1 MAESPLKIDLDACNG
16 CRLCYDL
23 CPMDV
28 FGWDAGQEKPQIAH
42 PQDCWFC
49 GSCWL
54 ECPKRAIDIV
64 YPACFW

>member
-1 MAESPLKIDLDACNG
+1 MAESPLKIDLDTCTG
-16 CRLCYDL
+16 CGQCYEI

-28 FGWDAGQEKPQIAH
+28 IGWDGDNEKPKVDY
-42 PQDCWFC
+42 PEDCWFC

-54 ECPKRAIDIV
+54 ECPVRAIDII

>member
-1 MAESPLKIDLDACNG
+1 MAESPLKIDTEACNG
-16 CRLCYDL
+16 CKRCYDI

-28 FGWDAGQEKPQIAH
+28 LGWDAEKKEPTVKY
-42 PQDCWFC
+42 PGDCWFC